1 MPLESNDAWAPAE
14 VGLFSEQARAV
25 RRCGNNAGR
34 RGRARTH
41 LSLFLVKRRTG
52 GKKKSRFIVHNITVI
67 FIISPNNIYNS
78 LVHTGSIICFERFF
92 VFGIIFN
99 GNLFS
104 LDITCVCGSL
114 VV

>member
-34 RGRARTH
+34 RGRARTQRTHRERSFWETTRPSYH
-41 LSLFLVKRRTG
+41 LELISVWLVALKSQASSLWVG
-52 GKKKSRFIVHNITVI
+52 W
-67 FIISPNNIYNS
+67 
-78 LVHTGSIICFERFF
+78 
-92 VFGIIFN
+92 
-99 GNLFS
+99 
-104 LDITCVCGSL
+104 